1 MKEYKIAMD
10 TMTIF
15 LFVIGLVAL
24 IGGAEMLVRGAS
36 RLAIIVGISPLVVGL
51 TVVSYGTSAPELAV
65 SVQSSFAG
73 QPDMAI
79 GNVVGSNIANVLLI
93 LGLSAV
99 IAPLVVSLQLIRLDV
114 PLMIGASI
122 LLLVIG
128 MDGKIGRLDGILLFL
143 GAIAYTTWLIY
154 QSRKETQAQR
164 QAENA
169 ENAEKKAEEAP
180 PPASMLMVWARSIL
194 LIGAG
199 LGLLTVGS
207 RWLVDGAVAFATLLG
222 MSELIISLTI
232 VSVGTSLPEIATS
245 VIASMRGERDIAVG
259 NVVGSN
265 IFNILS
271 VLGLAAVVAPEGI
284 SVAQEALTSD
294 IPIMIAVT
302 IACLPIFF
310 TGHMIAR
317 WEGALFLGY
326 YLAYTVYLILRG
338 TSHMAL
344 PLFSTFLGF
353 FALPLTIITLLILV
367 VRCVRKPCAERS
379 T

>member
-1 MKEYKIAMD
+1 MD

-79 GNVVGSNIANVLLI
+79 GNVVGSNIANILLI

-99 IAPLVVSLQLIRLDV
+99 ITPLVVSLQLIRFDV

-169 ENAEKKAEEAP
+169 RSAENAENKAEEAP

-199 LGLLTVGS
+199 LGLLIVGS

-222 MSELIISLTI
+222 MSEFIISLTI
-232 VSVGTSLPEIATS
+232 VAAGTSLPEVATS
-245 VIASMRGERDIAVG
+245 AIASMRGERDIAVG

-284 SVAQEALTSD
+284 PVGQDALHFD
-294 IPIMIAVT
+294 IPIMIVVA

-326 YLAYTVYLILRG
+326 YLAYTTYLILRG
-338 TSHMAL
+338 TSHIAL

-353 FALPLTIITLLILV
+353 FALPLTAITLLILV
-367 VRCVRKPCAERS
+367 ARCVRKPCTERS